1 MDKQNEAHHR
11 QQVRLAIEAGQHWG
25 MARPRRWLAHYG
37 GVTAAKG
44 ADAAA
49 LNTEYSKVRKDI
61 AALVPEIKV
70 SAVWF

>member
-44 ADAAA
+44 FDAAA
-49 LNTEYSKVRKDI
+49 LNTEYNKVRKAI
-61 AALVPEIKV
+61 AAKVPASRISE
-70 SAVWF
+70 AG